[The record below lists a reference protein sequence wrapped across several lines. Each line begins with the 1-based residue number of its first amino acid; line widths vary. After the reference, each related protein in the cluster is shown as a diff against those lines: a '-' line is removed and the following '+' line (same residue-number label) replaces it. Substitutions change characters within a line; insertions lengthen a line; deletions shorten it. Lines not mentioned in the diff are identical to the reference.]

1 MNRNFEQEYKELAKM
16 EVPDLW
22 DRIEAGLTEKSTPS
36 SSPQKP
42 VVVPFVKRYSALAAA
57 ILCAILIIPVA
68 GVMKQVSG
76 GSSKS
81 SDTAMMEETT
91 EEAAD
96 FEASMA
102 EEAEAGGEEMFAAAA
117 AAAEEENTF
126 EEAPAEAA
134 EESFQRSDSMQDA
147 TADMENATMEKQLSE
162 SKTEAEKEAEDMAKT
177 LGLSEA
183 QVLTGVTVEVTA
195 AEDDIIGKTL
205 EETGTLYTAVVHE
218 DPSGILKEGEEIV
231 IFIPIYSSYGLIKD
245 EIVELDLEYSG
256 AEKDYFTLP

>member
-102 EEAEAGGEEMFAAAA
+102 EETEAGGEEMFAAAA
-117 AAAEEENTF
+117 AAEEDTF

-134 EESFQRSDSMQDA
+134 EESFQRSDSMQDTA
-147 TADMENATMEKQLSE
+147 ADMENATMEKQSSE
-162 SKTEAEKEAEDMAKT
+162 SKTEAEKEAEDMAKS

-195 AEDDIIGKTL
+195 AENDIIGKTL
-205 EETGTLYTAVVHE
+205 EETGTRYTAVVHE
-218 DPSGILKEGEEIV
+218 DPGGILKEGEEIV
-231 IFIPIYSSYGLIKD
+231 IFIPVYSSYGLVKD
-245 EIVELDLEYSG
+245 EIVELDLKYSG